1 MWMVRAGESAFLIDD
16 FRSKSYVAIG
26 WNKIGDISGIKRKDN
41 IKKLVEKAGY
51 YKKKIQINVAAGQIG
66 RFLLDFK
73 KGDYV
78 VSYDPTNRVYLVGEI
93 QSDYEFNKKI
103 SEYHHV
109 RRVKWL
115 GEVKRDKLSSKTK
128 NSLGAISTIFQIK
141 NRAKKEILEV
151 LEGKEQIKD
160 EVSDEIEEETLKED
174 MVFKA
179 HELIKDR
186 IMDLD
191 WEQMQQLVAGI
202 LRAIGYKTR
211 VVPRGP
217 DRGKDIEA
225 SPDGLV
231 LREPRILAQVKH
243 REHSQMGATEIRSF
257 QSMLRGRKG
266 LYISTG
272 GFSKEAKYEAERSNE
287 QLTLID
293 ADRLVQLIIQNYDS
307 FDVET
312 RLLIPLSKI
321 YWPT

>member
-1 MWMVRAGESAFLIDD
+1 
-16 FRSKSYVAIG
+16 
-26 WNKIGDISGIKRKDN
+26 
-41 IKKLVEKAGY
+41 
-51 YKKKIQINVAAGQIG
+51 
-66 RFLLDFK
+66 
-73 KGDYV
+73 
-78 VSYDPTNRVYLVGEI
+78 
-93 QSDYEFNKKI
+93 
-103 SEYHHV
+103 
-109 RRVKWL
+109 
-115 GEVKRDKLSSKTK
+115 
-128 NSLGAISTIFQIK
+128 
-141 NRAKKEILEV
+141 
-151 LEGKEQIKD
+151 
-160 EVSDEIEEETLKED
+160 

-243 REHSQMGATEIRSF
+243 REYSQMGATEIRNF
-257 QSMLRGRKG
+257 QSILRGRKG

-272 GFSKEAKYEAERSNE
+272 GFSREAKYEAERSSE

-293 ADRLVQLIIQNYDS
+293 ADRLVQLIIQNYDN